1 MSATAPEE
9 TALHVS
15 PAGNRRAGNSPVSN
29 TPVSLRLEADAPVS
43 VRIEVDGNCTCRGAS
58 VRRPGAYTDT
68 DFGTRH

>member
-15 PAGNRRAGNSPVSN
+15 PAGNSPVSN